1 MEIGHEPVGSVSVLA
16 PVGRLDT
23 DSASDLELALA
34 DLQAADARHF
44 VIDFSKIGYVS
55 SAGLRVLLMTA
66 RALDGG
72 KGSLRLCGLNPQVQQ
87 VFDVAG
93 FTKMFQIFADRGAA
107 LDRHPHLAEAAP
119 DVGRI
124 ASRLMGAKAH
134 QPNVDPQDAELARR
148 VASLLGAKPAPRPAA
163 AAKAA
168 APAPASDRTMAL
180 KSLKTPLAPASAGA
194 AGKAAPQ
201 KPQGWL
207 ARMLGRFRR

>member
-1 MEIGHEPVGSVSVLA
+1 MEIGHEQVGAVSVLA

-23 DSASDLELALA
+23 DSAGDLELALA

-44 VIDFSKIGYVS
+44 VLDFTKIGYVS

-72 KGSLRLCGLNPQVQQ
+72 KGSLRLCGLNPQVRQ
-87 VFDVAG
+87 VFDIAG

-119 DVGRI
+119 EVGRI

-134 QPNVDPQDAELARR
+134 QPDVDSQEADVARR
-148 VASLLGAKPAPRPAA
+148 AASLLGAKPAPRPAPA
-163 AAKAA
+163 N
-168 APAPASDRTMAL
+168 APAPSASSDRTMAL
-180 KSLKTPLAPASAGA
+180 KSLKTPLAPTPGA
-194 AGKAAPQ
+194 AAGGATPE
-201 KPQGWL
+201 KPKGWL
-207 ARMLGRFRR
+207 ARLLGMFRR